1 MVYRRID
8 YHDAIFSAHIS
19 TLSWNNLRR
28 TGLLFYLSR
37 FVQYRMGLHADQSYE
52 SRSIAHL
59 FSKTKGNNLIIQDTL
74 NNYRNSFTFLANC
87 VVLGLGLAVFTLM
100 KEK

>member
-1 MVYRRID
+1 MVYRRFD

-19 TLSWNNLRR
+19 TISWNNLRR
-28 TGLLFYLSR
+28 TGLLFYFSR
-37 FVQYRMGLHADQSYE
+37 LVQYRMGLHADQSYE

-59 FSKTKGNNLIIQDTL
+59 LSKTKGSNLIIQDTL